1 MSLFLTL
8 QVGWEQE
15 CLHEEQV
22 ITCIYVR
29 VEKNADA
36 WGVRDPSLDKL
47 DAKTGV
53 STSANHKRRC
63 DVGPLPKALKLA
75 SNRNQCRGRI
85 VSGSIMEYSDT
96 LDMIACCSGSVHPS
110 LPLKWMTELR

>member
-1 MSLFLTL
+1 VNM
-8 QVGWEQE
+8 QD
-15 CLHEEQV
+15 
-22 ITCIYVR
+22 VR

-36 WGVRDPSLDKL
+36 WGVIDPSLDRV
-47 DAKTGV
+47 DAEMAV

-63 DVGPLPKALKLA
+63 NVGPLPKASKLA
-75 SNRNQCRGRI
+75 SNRNRCQGMI
-85 VSGSIMEYSDT
+85 VLGSIMEYSDT

>member
-1 MSLFLTL
+1 MDV
-8 QVGWEQE
+8 QDVQ
-15 CLHEEQV
+15 
-22 ITCIYVR
+22 

-36 WGVRDPSLDKL
+36 WGVRDPSLDRL
-47 DAKTGV
+47 VAETAD
-53 STSANHKRRC
+53 STSDIHKRRC
-63 DVGPLPKALKLA
+63 DVGPLPKDSKLA
-75 SNRNQCRGRI
+75 SNKNQCRGRI